1 MSYQNKWLH
10 QGKEFEEADI
20 GEYEGFV
27 YLITEIHTGK
37 KYIGKKIFFNK
48 VSKPPL
54 KGKKR
59 RRISKKFS
67 DWETYYGSSD
77 SMKEAIDSNGI
88 AAYKREI
95 IRLCKSKSEMSYVE
109 SKEIFVRDALINT
122 DYYNNW
128 ISCRI
133 QRNTLK
139 GLTDV

>member
-1 MSYQNKWLH
+1 MTYQNKWTYE
-10 QGKEFEEADI
+10 GKEFEESDI

-27 YLITEIHTGK
+27 YLITELSTGK
-37 KYIGKKIFFNK
+37 KYVGKKIFFNK

-77 SMKEAIDSNGI
+77 IMKEAIDKNGVFD
-88 AAYKREI
+88 YKREI
-95 IRLCKSKSEMSYVE
+95 IRLCKSKSEMSYIE
-109 SKEIFVRDALINT
+109 SKEIFVRDALIKD

-139 GLTDV
+139 GLT